1 MLTGDLLRVRFRKGR
16 IHLPYIDDQDPDHLG
31 IAETMIRVFDNH
43 EGGTRQELDEELAD
57 TTGSGTEFLFHRGL
71 AKLLRDRCTFES
83 ASTVDPADL
92 RRRIFAA
99 AAAAYRNTDQV
110 RIDREAILAGA
121 GVPDA
126 LDVTQVEGTFYADL
140 KEAERLTSFKPCTP
154 GWLLSRYNVALAQ
167 AALLRASGMDM
178 HVEGESPARY
188 RELFRKMKFFR
199 LLHEIRQTGP
209 GNYHVHIDGPMSI
222 FKSSQR
228 YGLQIAQFLPSVL
241 HCKNWQI
248 TASIVWGATRREG
261 VLKLTPETGLK
272 PVGPSTGQWI
282 PEEVAWLEDRFN
294 RLKTEWRISAG
305 TDVIDLGGQGVLAP
319 EYILTHPPTGMNVY
333 LEFLG
338 YWRSEGVRT
347 RLELLGRYGPPNMI
361 LAISAELGVDEEAS
375 TDIHGEVYAYRRT
388 PVARDILK
396 ILENMV
402 KTHPGASAGTLDLF
416 DP

>member
-1 MLTGDLLRVRFRKGR
+1 MLTGDLLRVRFRKGE
-16 IHLPYIDDQDPDHLG
+16 IQLPYIDELDGDHLG
-31 IAETMIRVFDNH
+31 IAETLIGIFERH
-43 EGGTRQELDEELAD
+43 AGGTRQELDEELTD
-57 TTGSGTEFLFHRGL
+57 TTGAGTDFLFHRGL
-71 AKLLRDRCTFES
+71 SKLLKDRCTFASES
-83 ASTVDPADL
+83 PVDPVEL
-92 RRRIFAA
+92 RRRIFEG
-99 AAAAYRNTDQV
+99 AAAAYRNTEQV
-110 RIDREAILAGA
+110 RIDREAILAVA
-121 GVPDA
+121 GEADA

-140 KEAERLTSFKPCTP
+140 KEAERLKSFKSCSP

-167 AALLRASGMDM
+167 AALLRSSGMDLYL
-178 HVEGESPARY
+178 EGESPSRY
-188 RELFRKMKFFR
+188 RDLFRKLKFFR

-209 GNYHVHIDGPMSI
+209 GIYHVHVDGPMAL
-222 FKSSQR
+222 FTSSQR
-228 YGLQIAQFLPSVL
+228 YGLQIALFLPSVL

-248 TASIVWGATRREG
+248 TASIVWGAARREG

-282 PEEVAWLEDRFN
+282 PEEVVWLEDRFN
-294 RLKTEWRISAG
+294 RLKTAWRIAAG

-319 EYILTHPPTGMNVY
+319 EYVLTHPPTGMKVY

-375 TDIHGEVYAYRRT
+375 TDIPGEVYAYRRT

-396 ILENMV
+396 ILEDMV

-416 DP
+416 GS